1 MNQTVSTDRTTRHS
15 ATRARERPRASGMD
29 VSVFA
34 TIDARSGDGGDAR
47 ATPRALAVVDD
58 RADAT
63 DARRARGATMTRV
76 GALWSMTQVYAMLL
90 VVVVGYNAT
99 ASAFR
104 GRRLDL
110 SPEGMMLAGG
120 VDPATVARY
129 NATHGAVYGYGGN
142 SQKTSAVATRWRHV
156 TRYAIRGSFNA
167 AAGAA
172 VGAVSQSARL
182 ARGSVRLLVPA
193 LERLGLGAV
202 VDAVAMVSSTATS
215 SVRNMVWLVM
225 FASTPV
231 VDFTLLP
238 LYDFI
243 LDGLEPLYQTFFT
256 GTMDFFED
264 MTFNLEQNLATVL
277 DARLLSVIRRPMR
290 IFLNPFKWPRGL
302 YDAFIRPAYEF
313 CAYPELFDALDEPVR
328 PIVKRTYGDRCRASA
343 WGDWTKCSMQCGSG
357 FRVRVNHCGKKQYER
372 CVGAGVVGCDGVCD
386 SGLRTDCNG
395 MCGGKA
401 LLDKCAVCGGNNAA
415 IGCDGKCFSG
425 MREDTIGNCC
435 HAATITASGMCG
447 EGDNLPAHLK
457 AAAAAARAK
466 ATSTKKNVP
475 LLRRFINFLKATLR
489 FALKVFLAFLRVI
502 AFAIRFV
509 LTTVTFTLNTLFS
522 SATLK
527 LVGTLTACYMAIGI
541 VDKKAQKNV
550 GQFIREVVPFMDED
564 AKDGSRVVG
573 AFPNAKAAKTPKEKI
588 EAFVRDL
595 IESFKRAGDV
605 PGSIAHYLSWLC
617 KRLYGVIVFASPFIL
632 QFLRDASY
640 ENVASAQARMAKEHE
655 EAENIRRQNE
665 ELARR
670 VEQEARA
677 DEERERLM
685 SEAAKVREEA
695 AKAEREAA
703 EREQARQ
710 EEMARLTEAEAQ
722 AKAQLEEER
731 NRAAKVLEQELA
743 EAKARLAEEEARLK
757 EEAERIKREA
767 ALKEA
772 EVERERQAERERLAR
787 EEAELKARLAEES
800 TRESEALK
808 ARLAELEERMKER
821 GDVIKRLEAADVEV
835 KKAELVQMTNR
846 ATSAAVRLETAEN
859 ELEIM
864 AKRIITF
871 EKANIGKRYALQ
883 SKRAMADAKE
893 YCGLLSDFFVRKDE
907 HVSAEEELSIITKYR
922 DLSNDA
928 PAALVARLEDASEV
942 PIEISKRF
950 TFLLKYRARRNA
962 VVVLS
967 KLSASHPEDA
977 VRRKCFAA
985 LNKITRSSTFGLLVV
1000 ARCAAL
1006 PRALMA
1012 MVEWANLGDEQTTE
1026 DNAPWEAMELVH
1038 NLVSSRRM
1046 KRSEVLRRHLA
1057 GGLFGRCILAVVKL
1071 VPHIPSFQGMLLGTL
1086 WQLMRASGYDAT
1098 LQNDLVA
1105 DGIIRHILD
1114 CKTYAKQN
1122 SEVARVFCGCALALA
1137 MKNEAVQK
1145 QMADKKVAMPARI
1158 VSILSLHQGID
1169 YKGEFTSLNHWLS

>member
-1 MNQTVSTDRTTRHS
+1 
-15 ATRARERPRASGMD
+15 MD

-34 TIDARSGDGGDAR
+34 TIDARSGDGGDAGA
-47 ATPRALAVVDD
+47 ATRALAVVDD

-63 DARRARGATMTRV
+63 DARRARGAAMTRG

-129 NATHGAVYGYGGN
+129 NATHGAAFGYGAN
-142 SQKTSAVATRWRHV
+142 AQRTSAVATRWRHV

-182 ARGSVRLLVPA
+182 ARGSVQLLVPA
-193 LERLGLGAV
+193 LERLGLGAI
-202 VDAVAMVSSTATS
+202 VDAVAIVSSTATS

-238 LYDFI
+238 LYDFV

-425 MREDTIGNCC
+425 MREDTVGNCC

-466 ATSTKKNVP
+466 ATSAKKNVS
-475 LLRRFINFLKATLR
+475 LVRRFINFVKATLR
-489 FALKVFLAFLRVI
+489 FALKAVLAVLRVV

-509 LTTVTFTLNTLFS
+509 SATVTFTLHTLFS
-522 SATLK
+522 SASLK
-527 LVGTLTACYMAIGI
+527 LVGTLTACYMAIGV

-564 AKDGSRVVG
+564 AKDESRVVG
-573 AFPNAKAAKTPKEKI
+573 AFSKAQAAKTPKEKI
-588 EAFVRDL
+588 EVFVKDL

-617 KRLYGVIVFASPFIL
+617 KRLYGVIVVVSPFIL

-640 ENVASAQARMAKEHE
+640 ENVVSARAQMAKKHE
-655 EAENIRRQNE
+655 EAENIKRQNE

-670 VEQEARA
+670 IEQEVRA

-722 AKAQLEEER
+722 AKTQLEEER
-731 NRAAKVLEQELA
+731 KRATNILEQERA
-743 EAKARLAEEEARLK
+743 QAKARLAAEEARLK

-767 ALKEA
+767 ALKQA
-772 EVERERQAERERLAR
+772 ELERERQAERERLVR
-787 EEAELKARLAEES
+787 EEAELKERLAEEEAKAKS
-800 TRESEALK
+800 HRFDEEEALK
-808 ARLAELEERMKER
+808 VRLAELEERMKER
-821 GDVIKRLEAADVEV
+821 SDVIKRLEAADVEV
-835 KKAELVQMTNR
+835 KKAEVSQMTNR
-846 ATSAAVRLETAEN
+846 ATSAVVRLETAEN
-859 ELEIM
+859 ELDSM

-871 EKANIGKRYALQ
+871 EKANMGKKYALQ

-893 YCGLLSDFFVRKDE
+893 YCGLLSDFFVRNDE
-907 HVSAEEELSIITKYR
+907 HLKAEEELSIITKYR

-928 PAALVARLEDASEV
+928 PAALVARLEDVSEV
-942 PIEISKRF
+942 PIAISKRF
-950 TFLLKYRARRNA
+950 NFLLKYRARRNA
-962 VVVLS
+962 IIVLS
-967 KLSASHPEDA
+967 KLSARHPEDA

-985 LNKITRSSTFGLLVV
+985 LNKITRSSTFGLIVV

-1006 PRALMA
+1006 PNALMA
-1012 MVEWANLGDEQTTE
+1012 MVEWASLGEERITE

-1071 VPHIPSFQGMLLGTL
+1071 VPHIPSFQGMILGTL

-1098 LQNDLVA
+1098 LQNALVA

-1114 CKTYAKQN
+1114 CKLYAKQN

-1137 MKNEAVQK
+1137 MNNEPVQK
-1145 QMADKKVAMPARI
+1145 QMFDKKWPARI
-1158 VSILSLHQGID
+1158 VKILSLHQAID
-1169 YKGEFTSLNHWLS
+1169 YKGEFTTLNDWLSSNA